1 MIAAC
6 PLLAIVA
13 GEQGWRE
20 SLGVDHLDWNHSSP
34 NVRALTMATTINKQ
48 KVFSQVFTALG
59 KQTKAKPLES
69 RPVLEQ
75 FVYAILR
82 ENATREAADQAFVS
96 LQEHFFDWNEIR
108 VSSSLEI
115 IEALEGIVPEADVR
129 AQRIIDFLQEIFETT
144 YSFDLEPLLEVLQK
158 KGLKLASKQLARY
171 QAANDYAV
179 AWVMQHSLG
188 GHTIPLDTATQRVL
202 KRMGVLDEDQ
212 DMEALR
218 ASVEHQVPK
227 TKGSQ
232 FVDLI
237 SDLADSLCRE
247 DEPICSRC
255 PMRNNCMTGLEIKT
269 PVGATSK
276 KPR

>member
-1 MIAAC
+1 
-6 PLLAIVA
+6 
-13 GEQGWRE
+13 
-20 SLGVDHLDWNHSSP
+20 
-34 NVRALTMATTINKQ
+34 MATTISKQ
-48 KVFSQVFTALG
+48 KVFSQVFTVLG
-59 KQTKAKPLES
+59 KPSKVKPLEQ

-82 ENATREAADQAFVS
+82 ENATRESADQAFAS
-96 LQEHFFDWNEIR
+96 LQERFFDWNEIR

-158 KGLKLASKQLARY
+158 KGIKLASKQLARY

-188 GHTIPLDTATQRVL
+188 GHAIPLDSATQRVL
-202 KRMGVLDEDQ
+202 KRIGILDD
-212 DMEALR
+212 DANLEALR
-218 ASVEHQVPK
+218 ASIEHQVPK
-227 TKGSQ
+227 TKGTQ

-237 SDLADSLCRE
+237 SELADAICRE
-247 DEPICSRC
+247 DEPLCSRC
-255 PMRNNCMTGLEIKT
+255 PMRNTCMVGLEIKT
-269 PVGATSK
+269 PVGAASK
-276 KPR
+276 KSR